1 MSDRVSKY
9 GSVAA
14 LMAILLTLFLF
25 SWLTIEVSFPTLEFA
40 PGLFPRLLIPAKPFN
55 GIATRVS
62 RFLWEHRALDL
73 TGQAFVIVA
82 AVICCLALLKP
93 EEAGS

>member
-1 MSDRVSKY
+1 MSGRMARY
-9 GSVAA
+9 AA
-14 LMAILLTLFLF
+14 YAAAFAIVISLMLF
-25 SWLTIEVSFPTLEFA
+25 SWLTIEVDFPAFQYSGAIRRQLV
-40 PGLFPRLLIPAKPFN
+40 PAEPYN
-55 GIATRVS
+55 GIAALVS

-93 EEAGS
+93 EEEGG